1 MNRLKRNQIVI
12 YSIALMLVVAGY
24 LNYIERDNSLE
35 ISANTQ
41 NTNNIGDATL
51 VSNNEME
58 EGKKGQEDDNT
69 QKNSSNSEQ
78 QAQETNSKEQNN
90 VNTEKDNDL
99 KDTEGNQ
106 KIEETS
112 RCKSD

>member
-35 ISANTQ
+35 ISAKTQ

-58 EGKKGQEDDNT
+58 EGNT
-69 QKNSSNSEQ
+69 QKNNSNSEQ
-78 QAQETNSKEQNN
+78 QSQETNNENIDETSPN
-90 VNTEKDNDL
+90 
-99 KDTEGNQ
+99 DTETQNQ
-106 KIEETS
+106 KTEETS
-112 RCKSD
+112 RYNSERR

>member
-24 LNYIERDNSLE
+24 LNYIERDNSVE

-51 VSNNEME
+51 VSNNEIE
-58 EGKKGQEDDNT
+58 EGKKGQEDNT

-78 QAQETNSKEQNN
+78 QANEKNNENIEKNEVSKKDGETQNFE
-90 VNTEKDNDL
+90 T
-99 KDTEGNQ
+99 
-106 KIEETS
+106 EETS
-112 RCKSD
+112 RCKSE